1 MEEIKI
7 ERLKNVLD
15 SLSNVVAMPEEKK
28 QQTIDRFSKKS
39 DKEAIT
45 ELAKAAYKYLKGD
58 EAQGTELPIYG
69 NWSYTNKTALVT
81 L

>member
-28 QQTIDRFSKKS
+28 QQTIDRFSKMS

-45 ELAKAAYKYLKGD
+45 ELAKAAYNLF
-58 EAQGTELPIYG
+58 G
-69 NWSYTNKTALVT
+69 NNEEVYIIHLS
-81 L
+81 

>member
-1 MEEIKI
+1 MNGTA
-7 ERLKNVLD
+7 LYAQTD
-15 SLSNVVAMPEEKK
+15 YSLS
-28 QQTIDRFSKKS
+28 
-39 DKEAIT
+39 
-45 ELAKAAYKYLKGD
+45 KAAYKYLKGD